1 MDCSPSG
8 SCLWD
13 SPGKN
18 TRVGCHFLLQ
28 GIFLIQG
35 LSLLLLHLLHWH
47 EDSLPLSPLGSP
59 GFTVQALNF
68 VEIHKARMECRSWE
82 LSWYSGIWMTPCEKS
97 SPGSVWL
104 CHCRLYVQC
113 QVVVPWCFWFFQV
126 LILFPFSLQ
135 CSLTP
140 FLQNSCQ
147 LVGSLSSL
155 PGSQPLSPWLFGG
168 MGSEPGSSPGC
179 CVCQAIFSWAQ
190 KVS

>member
-1 MDCSPSG
+1 MSSFLFKLGFGLIVAGFILLLFSCNPMDCSPSG
-8 SCLWD
+8 SCPWD

-47 EDSLPLSPLGSP
+47 EDSLPLSHLGSP

-97 SPGSVWL
+97 SPVSDCVPVDYTCNVKSL
-104 CHCRLYVQC
+104 CRDV
-113 QVVVPWCFWFFQV
+113 FDSFRF
-126 LILFPFSLQ
+126 
-135 CSLTP
+135 
-140 FLQNSCQ
+140 
-147 LVGSLSSL
+147 
-155 PGSQPLSPWLFGG
+155 
-168 MGSEPGSSPGC
+168 
-179 CVCQAIFSWAQ
+179 
-190 KVS
+190 